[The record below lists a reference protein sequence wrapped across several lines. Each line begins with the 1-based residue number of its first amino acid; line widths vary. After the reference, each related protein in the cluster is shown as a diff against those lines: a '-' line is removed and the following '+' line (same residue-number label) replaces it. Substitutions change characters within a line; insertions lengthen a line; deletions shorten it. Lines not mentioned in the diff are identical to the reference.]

1 MKLRP
6 NCLLTRKPIFLIA
19 PHRSIFYYKKPWG
32 SLHNLLYQHGYK
44 VEIFHL
50 PFRGTHLRNQVLQKK
65 IAHLQNAHIVI
76 DPVSYAEL
84 KDCFKNLENSTLT
97 IITHDHFDP
106 TSQQVDQQ
114 IHETKIFNLPP
125 SSSQNRKFSIYKL
138 HQMYLK
144 FFDQNTPDSRDLFLD
159 LNENDQN
166 SILDH
171 FIKLA
176 ELDFTSD
183 S

>member
-6 NCLLTRKPIFLIA
+6 NCLLTRKPIYLIS
-19 PHRSIFYYKKPWG
+19 PNRSIFYYKKPWG
-32 SLHNLLYQHGYK
+32 LLHNLLYQHGYR
-44 VEIFHL
+44 VEICHL
-50 PFRGTHLRNQVLQKK
+50 PFRGTRTRYEVLQKK
-65 IAHLQNAHIVI
+65 ISHLHNSHIVI
-76 DPVSYAEL
+76 DPIAYAEL
-84 KDCFKNLENSTLT
+84 KDCFSSLKNSTLT
-97 IITHDHFDP
+97 VITNHQP
-106 TSQQVDQQ
+106 
-114 IHETKIFNLPP
+114 EL
-125 SSSQNRKFSIYKL
+125 SSQNAHVNANGTQFFNLSPSSTQNSTLGFYKL

-144 FFDQNTPDSRDLFLD
+144 YLNFNTPDPSQLFLD

-176 ELDFTSD
+176 ELDFTTD